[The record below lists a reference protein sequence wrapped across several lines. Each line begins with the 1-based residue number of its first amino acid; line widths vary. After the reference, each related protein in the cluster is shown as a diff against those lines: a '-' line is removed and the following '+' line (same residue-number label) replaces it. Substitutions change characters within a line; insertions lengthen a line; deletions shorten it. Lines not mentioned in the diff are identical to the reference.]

1 MLREI
6 KVDSVSF
13 RLNDEGTG
21 PVILFVHG
29 FPLNHTMWQAQISE
43 FSRTNRVLA
52 PDLRGF
58 GGSGGALDSVSM
70 EQFADD
76 LAAVLVAVGVE
87 GPVTLCGLSM
97 GGYAAWQFVQRHPAR
112 VSKLIVCDTKA
123 AADSPDAA
131 ATRLKLAETVLIEGP
146 EPVAR
151 AMMPKLFGPKTAEL
165 NPQVVESVR
174 QMVITSSPAAIA
186 GASRGM
192 AARPDVTAWLP
203 AIRVPTLVLCGEHD
217 AITPAADM
225 KTLAERIPHARF
237 VVIPDAGHMAPME
250 QPAVV
255 NDAIRQFLG

>member
-1 MLREI
+1 MVRDI
-6 KVDSVSF
+6 VIGGVSF

-21 PVILFVHG
+21 HGILFVHG
-29 FPLNHTMWQAQISE
+29 FPLNHTMWQAQIAE
-43 FSRTNRVLA
+43 FSSTNRVLA

-58 GGSGGALDSVSM
+58 GGSGGALDTMPM

-76 LAAVLVAVGVE
+76 LASILDAIGIE
-87 GPVTLCGLSM
+87 GAVTLCGLSM

-123 AADSPDAA
+123 AADTPDAA
-131 ATRLKLAETVLIEGP
+131 ATRLKLAETVLTEGP

-174 QMVITSSPAAIA
+174 EMVMTSSPAAIA

-192 AARPDVTAWLP
+192 AERPDVTAWLP

-225 KTLAERIPHARF
+225 KAMAERIPHAKY
-237 VVIPDAGHMAPME
+237 VAIPDAGHMAPME
-250 QPAVV
+250 QPALV